1 MTKYTEITD
10 ARLKSR
16 VRARYSGE
24 IAVLQAQGFHE
35 LACRLESRG
44 PFSAVWH
51 LPILALMRQAKEVLV
66 FPFPLR
72 LALANV
78 LLVHSQPPA
87 IAGCMGM
94 GVKFFTNFSDHSLLI
109 SSTLRSHL
117 ALQNVALPEPNL
129 QIIRL
134 PPRLT
139 PQEAWLSHKQ
149 RVEEMEARGKT
160 IDRTSSFADYVEI
173 SRREEADLRARTA

>member
-10 ARLKSR
+10 AKLKSR
-16 VRARYSGE
+16 VCARYSGE
-24 IAVLQAQGFHE
+24 ITVLKALGFHD
-35 LACRLESRG
+35 LAFKLEARG
-44 PFSAVWH
+44 PFSAVSR
-51 LPILALMRQAKEVLV
+51 LPILPLMRRAKEVLV

-78 LLVHSQPPA
+78 LLVHSWPPA
-87 IAGCMGM
+87 IAGCMGL
-94 GVKFFTNFSDHSLLI
+94 GVKIFTNFSDHSLLI

-117 ALQNVALPEPNL
+117 ALQNVDVPEPNL

-149 RVEEMEARGKT
+149 RVEEMQARGKT
-160 IDRTSSFADYVEI
+160 IERTSSFADYVEI
-173 SRREEADLRARTA
+173 SRREEEDLRARTA